1 MIPLQPYEPFKF
13 LLRGRGLV
21 SRFPVEGRV
30 AVHFLV
36 GRLCCAVCLFAVC
49 CVGTF
54 ALSTT
59 ATKAFAHRANEV
71 LLVYNANSPIS
82 KAIANDYA
90 KKRHITNIVAIHC
103 IDSAVSRN
111 NETIPLAD
119 YTRDVLAPTKAYLAN
134 HPGVNFIVLTKG
146 IPIRIDGGD
155 TGSRDFNSPKTKLQ
169 PSLDSYLAALDY
181 SDISDANKISITG
194 SGATGYAWLNRYWA
208 AKVPFTHAAFGGY
221 LVTRLDG
228 YTELDAKSLVA
239 RALKAEK
246 HHLCCGKVLL
256 DVQPHF
262 GIDNTADQPARISD
276 KINEESAWGSW
287 NADLVHAANLLK
299 ASSIPVELDL
309 TKTFMGNQSN
319 LLGYFSWGSNDQNYA
334 SHSYESLSFV
344 PGAIGDTAV
353 STSARTFLPTSGG
366 QSLIA
371 DLIAH
376 GITGVKGY
384 TNEPLLQ
391 AVSSPSIA
399 LVRYFSG
406 FTLAESFYAAS
417 RFVGWEDIVV
427 GDPLCCSSSS
437 AAGTN
442 SGAALIGTKRVSK

>member
-1 MIPLQPYEPFKF
+1 MNPLVLATGVGP
-13 LLRGRGLV
+13 V
-21 SRFPVEGRV
+21 SRFPVR
-30 AVHFLV
+30 
-36 GRLCCAVCLFAVC
+36 RLHCAVLFAVC
-49 CVGTF
+49 CVSSVG
-54 ALSTT
+54 LSTT
-59 ATKAFAHRANEV
+59 VTKAFAHSANEV
-71 LLVYNANSPIS
+71 LLVYNTNSPIS

-90 KKRHITNIVAIHC
+90 KRRHITNIVAIRC
-103 IDSAVSRN
+103 IDSAVSSK

-134 HPGVNFIVLTKG
+134 HTGINFIVLTKG
-146 IPIRIDGGD
+146 IPIRIDGGS
-155 TGSRDFNSPKTKLQ
+155 TGSRDLNSRGTSLQ

-181 SDISDANKISITG
+181 SDIPDANKISITG
-194 SGATGYAWLNRYWA
+194 SGATGYAWLNRYWG

-228 YTELDAKSLVA
+228 YTELDAKSLVT
-239 RALKAEK
+239 RAFEAEK
-246 HHLCCGKVLL
+246 HHLCCGKILL
-256 DVQPHF
+256 DVQPQF
-262 GIDNTADQPARISD
+262 GIDNTADQPARIAD

-299 ASSIPVELDL
+299 ASSIPAELDL
-309 TKTFMGNQSN
+309 TKTFIGNQSN
-319 LLGYFSWGSNDQNYA
+319 LLGYFSWGSNDQNYT
-334 SHSYESLSFV
+334 SQSYESLSFV

-391 AVSSPSIA
+391 AVASPSIA
-399 LVRYFSG
+399 LERYFSG

-417 RFVGWEDIVV
+417 SFVGWEDIVV

-437 AAGTN
+437 AAGSN
-442 SGAALIGTKRVSK
+442 SNPALIGTKHASR

>member
-1 MIPLQPYEPFKF
+1 
-13 LLRGRGLV
+13 
-21 SRFPVEGRV
+21 
-30 AVHFLV
+30 
-36 GRLCCAVCLFAVC
+36 
-49 CVGTF
+49 
-54 ALSTT
+54 
-59 ATKAFAHRANEV
+59 
-71 LLVYNANSPIS
+71 
-82 KAIANDYA
+82 
-90 KKRHITNIVAIHC
+90 
-103 IDSAVSRN
+103 
-111 NETIPLAD
+111 
-119 YTRDVLAPTKAYLAN
+119 
-134 HPGVNFIVLTKG
+134 LTKG